1 MRRLQKR
8 AHAYRAAAI
17 YWVIP
22 TDLRTRGRVVEGAR
36 LESV

>member
-1 MRRLQKR
+1 MIRLQKLSC
-8 AHAYRAAAI
+8 AYRAAAI

>member
-1 MRRLQKR
+1 MRYLQKQLC
-8 AHAYRAAAI
+8 AYRAAAI
-17 YWVIP
+17 YWVIL